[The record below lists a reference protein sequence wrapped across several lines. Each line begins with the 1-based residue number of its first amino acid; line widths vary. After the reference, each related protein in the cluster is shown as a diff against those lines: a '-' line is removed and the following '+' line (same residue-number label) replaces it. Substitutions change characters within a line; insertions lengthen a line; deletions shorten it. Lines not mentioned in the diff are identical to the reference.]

1 MSENKASLDSV
12 HELATALPD
21 PDPQETREWLDSLD
35 DLIKERGPERTR
47 DLLLRML
54 SAAGEQNVAVPA
66 NLNTPFTNTI
76 KPQDEP
82 SFPGDERIERDYRR
96 WMRWN
101 AAVQVTRAQREGVHV
116 GGVDLYSLR
125 SGL

>member
-12 HELATALPD
+12 HQLATALPD

-47 DLLLRML
+47 DILLRML
-54 SAAGEQNVAVPA
+54 SQAGEQNVAVPA

-76 KPQDEP
+76 DRK
-82 SFPGDERIERDYRR
+82 S
-96 WMRWN
+96 
-101 AAVQVTRAQREGVHV
+101 VV
-116 GGVDLYSLR
+116 
-125 SGL
+125 